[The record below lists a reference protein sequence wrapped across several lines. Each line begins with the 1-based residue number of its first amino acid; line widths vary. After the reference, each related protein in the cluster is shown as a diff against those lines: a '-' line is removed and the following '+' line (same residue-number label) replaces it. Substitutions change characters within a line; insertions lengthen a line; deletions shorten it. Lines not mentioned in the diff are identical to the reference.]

1 MSLYG
6 RDDLEWDQLTEAG
19 TKFLIERAR
28 LGKVTTYTELNF
40 TLERRTG
47 CRPFDFELPAE
58 RAAMGHLLGLIVLR
72 DHDRDRDHER
82 DHERDRDHECDHERD
97 HESDPAAPRLML
109 SALVHYLGANDAGSG
124 FYELAKELG
133 LLPPKAS
140 KTAKEEFW
148 IRQINA
154 LYHRYGATRA

>member
-1 MSLYG
+1 MSAYG

-28 LGKVTTYTELNF
+28 LGKVTTYTELNV

-47 CRPFDFELPAE
+47 CHPFDFELPAE
-58 RAAMGHLLGLIVLR
+58 RAAMGHLLFLIVTR
-72 DHDRDRDHER
+72 DQER
-82 DHERDRDHECDHERD
+82 
-97 HESDPAAPRLML
+97 DPAAPRLML

-140 KTAKEEFW
+140 KDAKEEFW

-154 LYHRYGATRA
+154 LHLRYAATRT

>member
-19 TKFLIERAR
+19 TTFLVERAR
-28 LGKVTTYTELNF
+28 LGKVTTYTELNV

-47 CRPFDFELPAE
+47 LSPFDFDLPAE

-72 DHDRDRDHER
+72 DQ
-82 DHERDRDHECDHERD
+82 ERDRERD
-97 HESDPAAPRLML
+97 PAGPRLML
-109 SALVHYLGANDAGSG
+109 SALVHYLGENDAGSG
-124 FYELAKELG
+124 FYALAKDLG

-140 KTAKEEFW
+140 KAAKEEFW
-148 IRQINA
+148 IRQITA
-154 LYHRYGATRA
+154 LYERHGATRIRRT

>member
-1 MSLYG
+1 MSAYG
-6 RDDLEWDQLTEAG
+6 RDDLEWEQLTEAG

-28 LGKVTTYTELNF
+28 LGKITTYTELNV

-58 RAAMGHLLGLIVLR
+58 RAAMGHLLFLIVTR
-72 DHDRDRDHER
+72 GQ
-82 DHERDRDHECDHERD
+82 ERDRERD
-97 HESDPAAPRLML
+97 SAAPRLML

-124 FYELAKELG
+124 FYELAKDLG
-133 LLPPKAS
+133 LLPPKAT
-140 KTAKEEFW
+140 KAAKEEFW

-154 LYHRYGATRA
+154 LYDRHGATPR

>member
-58 RAAMGHLLGLIVLR
+58 RAAMGRLLGLIVLR
-72 DHDRDRDHER
+72 DHERER
-82 DHERDRDHECDHERD
+82 DHER
-97 HESDPAAPRLML
+97 DPAAPRLML

-140 KTAKEEFW
+140 KAAKEEFW

-154 LYHRYGATRA
+154 LYHRYGATRT

>member
-6 RDDLEWDQLTEAG
+6 RDDIEWDQLVRAG
-19 TKFLIERAR
+19 TNFLIERAR

-47 CRPFDFELPAE
+47 YRPFDFERPAE
-58 RAAMGHLLGLIVLR
+58 RAAMGHLLGLIVV
-72 DHDRDRDHER
+72 
-82 DHERDRDHECDHERD
+82 RD

-124 FYELAKELG
+124 FYELARQVG
-133 LLPPKAS
+133 LLSLKAS
-140 KTAKEEFW
+140 KAAKEEFW
-148 IRQINA
+148 IGQIKA
-154 LYHRYGATRA
+154 LYDRYGAPRP